1 MLLPGRRATLF
12 RTEVIKT
19 WVRVFAGDLTLVD
32 EIIRNHAVQE
42 SLPEDSPMRAFADTT
57 DSNERGMVHVQSQLV
72 SLNTQV
78 ENLSAQFSN
87 VIRDVENSQLS
98 KTREFLG
105 EFRRTLQGD
114 LFGLFANR
122 DRSSNNYDGLRYCFA
137 HLKNQLEMNSIG
149 ATDPDFRVEIKSFIA
164 ALADEFFWKLGHKT
178 PPEAAA
184 FVLTVFNATVD
195 LTFPRRIAWSSL
207 SVTALFQ
214 KCILS
219 RVRYWRCVERGVAYP
234 NAKVAKDIQH
244 STFMNVKDFLTIL
257 QCVCLGLGEDDA
269 ATYTNVCEMIDGIMA
284 MFPDIDC
291 HSVVGDDI
299 QVAYYTRVGNISKTP
314 VHSDQSTLDGFV
326 AAIGQTRMRQG
337 SEDNDDE
344 EPMLRRP
351 SRRRIV

>member
-1 MLLPGRRATLF
+1 MLLPGRRATVF

-42 SLPEDSPMRAFADTT
+42 SLPDDSPMRAFSDAT
-57 DSNERGMVHVQSQLV
+57 DSTERGAALVQSQLV
-72 SLNTQV
+72 SLSTQV
-78 ENLSAQFSN
+78 ESLSAQFAN
-87 VIRDVENSQLS
+87 VTRDVENSQL

-105 EFRRTLQGD
+105 DFRRTLQGD

-122 DRSSNNYDGLRYCFA
+122 DRSNSNNYDGLRYCFA
-137 HLKNQLEMNSIG
+137 HLKNQLEMNSMG
-149 ATDPDFRVEIKSFIA
+149 ETDPDFRVEIKSFIA
-164 ALADEFFWKLGHKT
+164 ALADEFFWKLDHKT

-184 FVLTVFNATVD
+184 FVLTVFNTTVD
-195 LTFPRRIAWSSL
+195 LTFPRRIGWSSL

-214 KCILS
+214 KCILA
-219 RVRYWRCVERGVAYP
+219 RVRYWRCVERGTAYP

-257 QCVCLGLGEDDA
+257 QCVCLGLGEGDA

-291 HSVVGDDI
+291 HPVVGDDI
-299 QVAYYTRVGNISKTP
+299 QVAYYTRVGNNSNTT
-314 VHSDQSTLDGFV
+314 VNNDQSTLDGFV
-326 AAIGQTRMRQG
+326 AAIGQTHMRQG
-337 SEDNDDE
+337 T
-344 EPMLRRP
+344 P
-351 SRRRIV
+351 SCD